1 MRYRLKT
8 IAAALMTAAFVTLA
22 APQAAH
28 AELIIDFDNVF
39 DGGLITS
46 LGGGNWQGDNII
58 FTTINLVDTS
68 TSTVLLS
75 AQCGDSTD
83 PTNTF
88 ADAKA
93 SGDACLLDFNTATG
107 LFELTAPNGV
117 YADLDS
123 SSYSGAIGGQI
134 VANGGT
140 VLESTNWSLLFGG
153 SGAIL
158 AAGTD
163 SKNAALLRYF
173 GITATDFT
181 FLNSEFYTLA
191 NGTVTEA
198 DLTNSI
204 PEPGLLT
211 LFGLGLLGV
220 GRKFARRRTVA

>member
-39 DGGLITS
+39 DGGTITS
-46 LGGGNWQGDNII
+46 LGGGEWKGEDII

-68 TSTVLLS
+68 TATVLLS
-75 AQCGDSTD
+75 AQCGNSTD
-83 PTNTF
+83 PSGAY
-88 ADAKA
+88 ADAKT

-107 LFELTAPNGV
+107 LFQLTAPNGV

-123 SSYSGAIGGQI
+123 SSYNGALGSQI
-134 VANGGT
+134 VGDGQT
-140 VLESTNWSLLFGG
+140 VLESTNWDGTVPFSGLF
-153 SGAIL
+153 A

-173 GITATDFT
+173 GITATNFS
-181 FLNSEFYTLA
+181 FLNSDFYVSATGA
-191 NGTVTEA
+191 VTEA